1 MKRKI
6 IQSGIALLC
15 LLGGLY
21 FYSTPSDKNILND
34 LAFENIEALASA
46 EDDSNENYLCYG
58 WGDIECHGRK
68 VERKYSGFR

>member
-1 MKRKI
+1 MKRKT

-21 FYSTPSDKNILND
+21 FYSTQSDKNVLND
-34 LAFENIEALASA
+34 LAFENIEALAST
-46 EDDSNENYLCYG
+46 EEGPNENFMCYG
-58 WGDIECHGRK
+58 WGDIECHRIQ